1 MTLADW
7 IEESRFKIEQY
18 GAVRGVRSAAYDFWG
33 GAARRG
39 ARTLGLDRRGEHV
52 YEADWDVLLLL
63 DTCRPDVLGEVADD
77 YDYLPDDDPVPTRYS
92 LGSTSWEWLEKTFVD
107 DYRAELAETAY
118 VCANGFSKEFGDA
131 FPADPEWFGLLDE
144 VWRYG
149 WDDDRGICPPS
160 TVTDRAV
167 AVSREYDFDRLIV
180 HYMQPH
186 APYRSLDAVGRASEE
201 DRDGNRRS
209 VWDLLQMG
217 DLDRATAWDAYR
229 DNLRWVLD
237 EGVSPLLSNVDADRV
252 VISSDHGEAF
262 GEWGFY
268 GHYRH
273 VPVDALRVVPWV
285 ETTATDEGTLTP
297 SVEPEQ
303 VELTT
308 DTVDERLAALG
319 YT

>member
-1 MTLADW
+1 MTFGDW
-7 IEESRFKIEQY
+7 VEESRFKIEQY
-18 GAVRGVRSAAYDFWG
+18 GPVRGVRSAAYDFWG

-39 ARTLGLDRRGEHV
+39 ARTLGLDRTGTNV
-52 YEADWDVLLLL
+52 YDREWDVLLLL
-63 DTCRPDVLGEVADD
+63 DTCRPDVLGEVAGG
-77 YDYLPDDDPVPTRYS
+77 YDYLPTDVPTHRS
-92 LGSTSWEWLEKTFVD
+92 VGSTSWEWLEKTFRTD
-107 DYRAELAETAY
+107 RREELSETAY

-131 FPADPEWFGLLDE
+131 FRARPEDFGLLDE

-149 WDDDRGICPPS
+149 WDDRKGICPPA

-167 AVSREYDFDRLIV
+167 AVARETNFERLIV

-186 APYRSLDAVGRASEE
+186 APYRSLDVVGRSTEA
-201 DRDGNRRS
+201 DDDGNRRS

-217 DLDRATAWDAYR
+217 DLSPGDAWEAYR

-237 EGVSPLLSNVDADRV
+237 DGVTPLLRNVDADRV

-285 ETTATDEGTLTP
+285 ETTAEDHRTLDPT
-297 SVEPEQ
+297 VEPKS
-303 VELTT
+303 VDLTT
-308 DTVDERLAALG
+308 ETVDERLAALG
-319 YT
+319 YR